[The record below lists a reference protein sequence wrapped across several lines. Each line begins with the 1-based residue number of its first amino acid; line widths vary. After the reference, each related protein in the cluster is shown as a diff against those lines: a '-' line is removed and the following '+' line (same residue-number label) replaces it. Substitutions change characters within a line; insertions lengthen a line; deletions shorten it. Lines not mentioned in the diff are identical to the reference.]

1 MHRPRSLWYLFLIP
15 VLFVLV
21 MTAAGC
27 GGAAEEPLVRKF
39 FQASR
44 LGDNMTLANIATVQ
58 FDPAK
63 DGRAEGVKV
72 TEVTPEESRQL
83 NFKELEQA
91 RKDAVA
97 AEDEFTKRKKDYQDK
112 NLDAINRVLKAEAAN
127 QKPKG
132 KDAEV
137 QAAWTKWR
145 DETKDLAR
153 RVSEARAKLNTERAV
168 ADLSLPDRDAAQF
181 DATEFSKTVKVSAKV
196 LAPNGQSSTRQFEL
210 KLQRVV
216 LKDTDG
222 KNIEGRWMITGMKPV
237 GEGPTS

>member
-1 MHRPRSLWYLFLIP
+1 MHRPRYLWCLLLAP
-15 VLFVLV
+15 VLFVLTV
-21 MTAAGC
+21 SAVGC

-44 LGDNMTLANIATVQ
+44 LGDNMTISNIATVQ
-58 FDPAK
+58 FDPSK

-72 TEVTPEESRQL
+72 VEVGQEQSRTL

-97 AEDEFTKRKKDYQDK
+97 AEDEFTKKKKDYQDK
-112 NLDAINRVLKAEAAN
+112 NLDAINRVLKAETAR
-127 QKPKG
+127 QSLRG

-145 DETKDLAR
+145 DETKEYAKKVSDAR
-153 RVSEARAKLNTERAV
+153 NKLSHERYV
-168 ADLSLPDRDAAQF
+168 ADLSVPDHDATQF
-181 DATEFSKTVKVSAKV
+181 DAVEYTKLLKVSARV
-196 LAPNGQSSTRQFEL
+196 IAPNGQSSDKMYEM

-216 LKDTDG
+216 LKDSAG
-222 KNIEGRWMITGMKPV
+222 KAIEGRWMITSLKPIE
-237 GEGPTS
+237 GGPTS

>member
-1 MHRPRSLWYLFLIP
+1 MHRPRHLWCLFLVP

-21 MTAAGC
+21 VSAIGC

-44 LGDNMTLANIATVQ
+44 LGDNMTLANIATVS

-63 DGRAEGVKV
+63 DGRAENVSVAEAG
-72 TEVTPEESRQL
+72 PEQTRTL

-97 AEDEFTKRKKDYQDK
+97 AEDEFTKKKKDYQDK

-137 QAAWTKWR
+137 QNAWNKWR
-145 DETKDLAR
+145 DDTKDYAKK
-153 RVSEARAKLNTERAV
+153 VSEARAKLNAERSV
-168 ADLSLPDRDAAQF
+168 ADLSVPDKDATAF
-181 DATEFSKTVKVSAKV
+181 DAIEYTKILKVSARV
-196 LAPNGQSSTRQFEL
+196 MSPNGQTANKQYEL

-216 LKDTDG
+216 LKDATG
-222 KNIEGRWMITGMKPV
+222 KTIEGRWMITGLKPI
-237 GEGPTS
+237 EGGQTS

>member
-1 MHRPRSLWYLFLIP
+1 MHRPRYLWCLTPIVFMLA
-15 VLFVLV
+15 V
-21 MTAAGC
+21 TAIGC
-27 GGAAEEPLVRKF
+27 SSAAEEPLVRKF

-44 LGDNMTLANIATVQ
+44 LGDNMTLANIATVS

-63 DGRAEGVKV
+63 DGRAENVSV
-72 TEVTPEESRQL
+72 IEVTPEQARTL

-97 AEDEFTKRKKDYQDK
+97 AEDEFSKKKKDYQDK

-137 QAAWTKWR
+137 QAAWNKWR
-145 DETKDLAR
+145 DDTKDYAKK
-153 RVSEARAKLNTERAV
+153 VSEARAKLNNERSV
-168 ADLSLPDRDAAQF
+168 ADLSVPDRDATQF
-181 DATEFSKTVKVSAKV
+181 DAVEYTKTVKVSAKIIE
-196 LAPNGQSSTRQFEL
+196 PNGQTGTKQYEL

-216 LKDTDG
+216 LKDSAG
-222 KNIEGRWMITGMKPV
+222 KAIEGRWMITAMKPIT
-237 GEGPTS
+237 GGPTS